1 MDFKKYIRLFFIS
14 FFREND
20 FGGGEGRFCEIIDAM
35 RLLCT
40 FSTKNNNSYISISSG
55 QKLDLFSND
64 DGLFRFL
71 WIRLNFKLT
80 FPVALMVLLNVFH
93 YDGTIVLMLITHLSV
108 IVNFRKWRAGHTVLR
123 TLGKLAFQLK
133 NNIERPLYLVQ
144 WVYTTFT
151 ILIRPE
157 YQFWILGIEHLK
169 L

>member
-1 MDFKKYIRLFFIS
+1 MDFKKYIRLFLYHFLE
-14 FFREND
+14 RTTLVVEKVD
-20 FGGGEGRFCEIIDAM
+20 FVRLLM

-108 IVNFRKWRAGHTVLR
+108 IVNFRK
-123 TLGKLAFQLK
+123 
-133 NNIERPLYLVQ
+133 
-144 WVYTTFT
+144 
-151 ILIRPE
+151 
-157 YQFWILGIEHLK
+157 
-169 L
+169 

>member
-14 FFREND
+14 FFLERTTLVVEKVD
-20 FGGGEGRFCEIIDAM
+20 FV
-35 RLLCT
+35 RLLMRCD
-40 FSTKNNNSYISISSG
+40 FYVHSAQKNNNSYISISSG

-108 IVNFRKWRAGHTVLR
+108 IVNFRK
-123 TLGKLAFQLK
+123 
-133 NNIERPLYLVQ
+133 
-144 WVYTTFT
+144 
-151 ILIRPE
+151 
-157 YQFWILGIEHLK
+157 
-169 L
+169 